1 MLKENITIS
10 YLRAKFNDLTAIE
23 KELIQRSKDALKDA
37 YAPYSG
43 FLVGS
48 SVLLSDG
55 KIISAN
61 NQENVAFP
69 SGLCAE
75 RVVLFNAGANYPN
88 LEIDIIAVSAK
99 SNLYEI
105 TDIISPCGACRQV
118 MAEYQEKQ
126 NKKIKILL
134 HLNNDEVLIFSSI
147 DDLLPLLFTNPNL
160 KKFSGYF
167 KYSSQFS

>member
-55 KIISAN
+55 EIISAN

-134 HLNNDEVLIFSSI
+134 HLNNDDVLIFSSV

-160 KKFSGYF
+160 KKI
-167 KYSSQFS
+167 

>member
-10 YLRAKFNDLTAIE
+10 YLRAKFNDLTVIE

-88 LEIDIIAVSAK
+88 LEIDMIAVSAK
-99 SNLYEI
+99 SNSYEI
-105 TDIISPCGACRQV
+105 NDIISPCGACRQV

-134 HLNNDEVLIFSSI
+134 HINNDDVLIFSSV

-160 KKFSGYF
+160 KKF
-167 KYSSQFS
+167 

>member
-10 YLRAKFNDLTAIE
+10 YLRAKFNDLTVIE
-23 KELIQRSKDALKDA
+23 KELIQRSKDALKNA

-48 SVLLSDG
+48 SVLL
-55 KIISAN
+55 
-61 NQENVAFP
+61 
-69 SGLCAE
+69 
-75 RVVLFNAGANYPN
+75 NAGANYPN

-99 SNLYEI
+99 SNSYEI

-134 HLNNDEVLIFSSI
+134 HLNNDDVLIFSSV

-160 KKFSGYF
+160 KKF
-167 KYSSQFS
+167 

>member
-23 KELIQRSKDALKDA
+23 KDLIQRSKDALKDA

-134 HLNNDEVLIFSSI
+134 HLNNDEVLIFSSV

-160 KKFSGYF
+160 KKI
-167 KYSSQFS
+167 

>member
-134 HLNNDEVLIFSSI
+134 HLNNDEVLIFSSV

-160 KKFSGYF
+160 KKF
-167 KYSSQFS
+167 

>member
-134 HLNNDEVLIFSSI
+134 HLNNDEVLIFSSV

-160 KKFSGYF
+160 KKI
-167 KYSSQFS
+167 

>member
-55 KIISAN
+55 EIISAN

-134 HLNNDEVLIFSSI
+134 HLNNDDVLIFSSV
-147 DDLLPLLFTNPNL
+147 DDLLPLQFTNPNL
-160 KKFSGYF
+160 KKF
-167 KYSSQFS
+167 

>member
-10 YLRAKFNDLTAIE
+10 YLRAKFNDLTVIE
-23 KELIQRSKDALKDA
+23 KELIQRSKDALKNA

-99 SNLYEI
+99 SNSYEI

-134 HLNNDEVLIFSSI
+134 HLNNDDVLIFSSV

-160 KKFSGYF
+160 KKF
-167 KYSSQFS
+167 

>member
-1 MLKENITIS
+1 MLKANITIS

-134 HLNNDEVLIFSSI
+134 HLNNDEVLIFSSV

-160 KKFSGYF
+160 KKF
-167 KYSSQFS
+167 

>member
-10 YLRAKFNDLTAIE
+10 YLRANFNDLTVIE

-118 MAEYQEKQ
+118 MAEYQQKQ

-134 HLNNDEVLIFSSI
+134 HLNNDEVLIFSSV

-160 KKFSGYF
+160 KKI
-167 KYSSQFS
+167 

>member
-10 YLRAKFNDLTAIE
+10 YLRAKFNDLTVIE
-23 KELIQRSKDALKDA
+23 KELIQRSKDALKNA

-99 SNLYEI
+99 SNSYEI

-134 HLNNDEVLIFSSI
+134 HLNNNDVLIFSSV

-160 KKFSGYF
+160 KKF
-167 KYSSQFS
+167 

>member
-1 MLKENITIS
+1 MIKENITIS
-10 YLRAKFNDLTAIE
+10 YLRANFNDLTVIE

-118 MAEYQEKQ
+118 MAEYQQKQ

-134 HLNNDEVLIFSSI
+134 HLNNDEVLIFSSV

-160 KKFSGYF
+160 KKI
-167 KYSSQFS
+167 

>member
-1 MLKENITIS
+1 MIKENITIS
-10 YLRAKFNDLTAIE
+10 YLRAKFNDLTVIE

-118 MAEYQEKQ
+118 MAEYQQKQ

-134 HLNNDEVLIFSSI
+134 HLNNDDVLIFSSV

-160 KKFSGYF
+160 KKI
-167 KYSSQFS
+167 

>member
-10 YLRAKFNDLTAIE
+10 YLRAKFNDLTVIE

-75 RVVLFNAGANYPN
+75 RVAIFSAGSSYPN
-88 LEIDIIAVSAK
+88 QNIKTIAVSARSK
-99 SNLYEI
+99 SF
-105 TDIISPCGACRQV
+105 DIDDFISPCGACRQA
-118 MAEYQEKQ
+118 MSEYE
-126 NKKIKILL
+126 
-134 HLNNDEVLIFSSI
+134 E
-147 DDLLPLLFTNPNL
+147 
-160 KKFSGYF
+160 
-167 KYSSQFS
+167 

>member
-10 YLRAKFNDLTAIE
+10 YLRANFNDLTVIE

-118 MAEYQEKQ
+118 MAEYQQKQ

-134 HLNNDEVLIFSSI
+134 HLNNDEVLIFSSV

-160 KKFSGYF
+160 KKF
-167 KYSSQFS
+167 

>member
-1 MLKENITIS
+1 MLKEDITIS
-10 YLRAKFNDLTAIE
+10 YLRAKFNDLTVIE
-23 KELIQRSKDALKDA
+23 KELIQISKDALKDA

-48 SVLLSDG
+48 SILLSDG

-134 HLNNDEVLIFSSI
+134 HLNNDDVLIFSSV

-160 KKFSGYF
+160 KKF
-167 KYSSQFS
+167 

>member
-10 YLRAKFNDLTAIE
+10 YLRAKFNDLTVIE

-118 MAEYQEKQ
+118 MAEYQQKQ

-134 HLNNDEVLIFSSI
+134 HLNNDEVLIFSSV

-160 KKFSGYF
+160 KKI
-167 KYSSQFS
+167 

>member
-23 KELIQRSKDALKDA
+23 KDLIQRSKDALKDA

-134 HLNNDEVLIFSSI
+134 HLNNDEVLIFSSV

-160 KKFSGYF
+160 KKF
-167 KYSSQFS
+167 

>member
-99 SNLYEI
+99 YNLYEI
-105 TDIISPCGACRQV
+105 TDAISPCGACRQV
-118 MAEYQEKQ
+118 MAEYQQKQ

-134 HLNNDEVLIFSSI
+134 HLNNDEVLIFSSV

-160 KKFSGYF
+160 KKF
-167 KYSSQFS
+167 

>member
-1 MLKENITIS
+1 MLKEDITIS
-10 YLRAKFNDLTAIE
+10 YLRAKFNDLTVIE

-48 SVLLSDG
+48 SILLSDG

-134 HLNNDEVLIFSSI
+134 HLNNDEVLIFSSV

-160 KKFSGYF
+160 KKF
-167 KYSSQFS
+167 

>member
-10 YLRAKFNDLTAIE
+10 YLRANFNDLTVIE

-134 HLNNDEVLIFSSI
+134 HLNNDEVLIFSSV

-160 KKFSGYF
+160 KKF
-167 KYSSQFS
+167 

>member
-10 YLRAKFNDLTAIE
+10 YLRAKFNDLTVIE

-99 SNLYEI
+99 SNSFEI

-134 HLNNDEVLIFSSI
+134 HLNNDEVLIFSSV

-160 KKFSGYF
+160 KKI
-167 KYSSQFS
+167 

>member
-134 HLNNDEVLIFSSI
+134 HINNDDVLIFSSV

-160 KKFSGYF
+160 KKF
-167 KYSSQFS
+167 

>member
-88 LEIDIIAVSAK
+88 LEIDVIAVSAK

-105 TDIISPCGACRQV
+105 TDVISPCGACRQV
-118 MAEYQEKQ
+118 MAEYQQKQ

-160 KKFSGYF
+160 KKF
-167 KYSSQFS
+167 

>member
-10 YLRAKFNDLTAIE
+10 YLRAKFNDLTLIE

-160 KKFSGYF
+160 KKF
-167 KYSSQFS
+167 

>member
-10 YLRAKFNDLTAIE
+10 YLRAKFNDLTVIE

-88 LEIDIIAVSAK
+88 LEIDVIAVSAK

-105 TDIISPCGACRQV
+105 TDVISPCGACRQV

-134 HLNNDEVLIFSSI
+134 HLNNDEVLIFSSV

-160 KKFSGYF
+160 KKI
-167 KYSSQFS
+167 

>member
-10 YLRAKFNDLTAIE
+10 YLRANFNDLTVIE

-134 HLNNDEVLIFSSI
+134 HLNNDEVLIFSSV

-160 KKFSGYF
+160 KKI
-167 KYSSQFS
+167 

>member
-10 YLRAKFNDLTAIE
+10 YLRAKFNDLTVIE

-99 SNLYEI
+99 SNSYEI

-134 HLNNDEVLIFSSI
+134 HLNNDDVLIFSSV

-160 KKFSGYF
+160 KKF
-167 KYSSQFS
+167 

>member
-10 YLRAKFNDLTAIE
+10 YLRAKFNDLTVIE

-134 HLNNDEVLIFSSI
+134 HLNNDEVLIFSSV

-160 KKFSGYF
+160 KKI
-167 KYSSQFS
+167 

>member
-1 MLKENITIS
+1 MIMLKENITIS
-10 YLRAKFNDLTAIE
+10 YLRAKFNDLTVIE

-88 LEIDIIAVSAK
+88 LEIDVIAVSAK

-105 TDIISPCGACRQV
+105 TDVISPCGACRQV
-118 MAEYQEKQ
+118 MAEYQQKQ

-160 KKFSGYF
+160 KKF
-167 KYSSQFS
+167 

>member
-10 YLRAKFNDLTAIE
+10 YLRAKFNDLTVIE

-99 SNLYEI
+99 SKSYVI

-134 HLNNDEVLIFSSI
+134 HLNNDEVLIFSSV

-160 KKFSGYF
+160 KKF
-167 KYSSQFS
+167 

>member
-99 SNLYEI
+99 STSYEI
-105 TDIISPCGACRQV
+105 TDIISPCGVCRQV
-118 MAEYQEKQ
+118 MAQYQQKQ

-134 HLNNDEVLIFSSI
+134 HLNNDEVLIFSSV

-160 KKFSGYF
+160 KKI
-167 KYSSQFS
+167 

>member
-10 YLRAKFNDLTAIE
+10 YLRAKFNDLTVIE

-99 SNLYEI
+99 SNSFEI

-134 HLNNDEVLIFSSI
+134 HLNNDEVLIFSSV

-160 KKFSGYF
+160 KKF
-167 KYSSQFS
+167 

>member
-134 HLNNDEVLIFSSI
+134 HLNNDDVLIFSSV

-160 KKFSGYF
+160 KKI
-167 KYSSQFS
+167 

>member
-1 MLKENITIS
+1 MIKENITIS
-10 YLRAKFNDLTAIE
+10 YLRAKFNDLTVIE

-118 MAEYQEKQ
+118 MAEYQQKQ

-134 HLNNDEVLIFSSI
+134 HLNNDEVLIFSSV

-160 KKFSGYF
+160 KKI
-167 KYSSQFS
+167 

>member
-10 YLRAKFNDLTAIE
+10 YLRAKLNDLTVIE

-134 HLNNDEVLIFSSI
+134 HLNNDEVLIFSSV

-160 KKFSGYF
+160 KKI
-167 KYSSQFS
+167 

>member
-48 SVLLSDG
+48 SILLSDG

-134 HLNNDEVLIFSSI
+134 HLNNDEVLIFSSV

-160 KKFSGYF
+160 KKI
-167 KYSSQFS
+167 

>member
-1 MLKENITIS
+1 MLKENIIIS

-134 HLNNDEVLIFSSI
+134 HLNNDEVLIFSSV
-147 DDLLPLLFTNPNL
+147 DDLLTLLFTNPNL
-160 KKFSGYF
+160 KKI
-167 KYSSQFS
+167 

>member
-1 MLKENITIS
+1 MIKENITIS
-10 YLRAKFNDLTAIE
+10 YLRAKFNDLTVIE

-134 HLNNDEVLIFSSI
+134 HLNNDEVLIFSSV

-160 KKFSGYF
+160 KKI
-167 KYSSQFS
+167 